1 MGGEGGAGLRA
12 RAHLNLVPTWGT
24 KKKKKSNRVRR
35 AKKALERKK
44 NEGPNKSICRT
55 THSK

>member
-1 MGGEGGAGLRA
+1 MGGAQGQGPTLIWFPLGAWERA
-12 RAHLNLVPTWGT
+12 Q
-24 KKKKKSNRVRR
+24 KKKKSNQVRR
-35 AKKALERKK
+35 AKKASEGKK